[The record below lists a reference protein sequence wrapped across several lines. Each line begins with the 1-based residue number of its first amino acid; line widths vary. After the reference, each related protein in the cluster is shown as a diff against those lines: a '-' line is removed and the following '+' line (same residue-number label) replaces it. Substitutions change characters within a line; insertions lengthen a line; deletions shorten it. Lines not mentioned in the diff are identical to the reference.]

1 LGITRYIGG
10 VFDNLAAAEAEL
22 TLPKPTLDESS
33 VVDRLAAQVA
43 SVLERMSARYSH
55 VRLAELLSDCLRR
68 GDLAVTV
75 KAIEAAERNDDWLA
89 DVVLRKTYAE
99 MDTNHQPMT
108 DQLRAFGQRAVLR
121 PPVARGRGRD
131 EYAVWSRNINICT
144 LILSTCCEF
153 NLRPTRSGSA
163 RRSRTPSGVS
173 LVRAALARNGI
184 NIEEKTI
191 QQDIWFGLPGALVR
205 QAFAH
210 DRP

>member
-1 LGITRYIGG
+1 MGQNRRAKSIGSD
-10 VFDNLAAAEAEL
+10 VM

-43 SVLERMSARYSH
+43 SVLERMSVRYSH
-55 VRLAELLSDCLRR
+55 LRLAELLSDFLRR

-75 KAIEAAERNDDWLA
+75 KAIEAAERKDDWLA
-89 DVVLRKTYAE
+89 DAVLRKTFAE
-99 MDTNHQPMT
+99 IDTNHQPMT

-131 EYAVWSRNINICT
+131 EYATWSRNVGICV
-144 LILSTCCEF
+144 LIATACLEF
-153 NLRPTRSGSA
+153 GVRPTRSGSA

-173 LVRAALARNGI
+173 LVRGALARNGI

-205 QAFAH
+205 QAF
-210 DRP
+210 DRDRA